1 MIKLL
6 QMKIIG
12 YGNKMEGVNLR
23 FAFAIKINMKEL
35 RRKQKK
41 VEKTICKT
49 NRFQLCVCV
58 CTVILHGRRQK
69 KVRKSDTILGCNL

>member
-12 YGNKMEGVNLR
+12 YGNKMEGANLR
-23 FAFAIKINMKEL
+23 FAFAIKIKMKEL

-41 VEKTICKT
+41 VEKNDIQNK
-49 NRFQLCVCV
+49 
-58 CTVILHGRRQK
+58 
-69 KVRKSDTILGCNL
+69 